1 MIKSEKILR
10 FSPYPSWQ
18 LHALCE
24 VALCHNFQARGHS
37 YNYVSCDGLLSDC
50 DMFWDATVGPRPAN
64 ACAVCQSQ
72 VKSLLQ
78 NCAIPN
84 QWLGK
89 YKSAEYETA
98 ARNFAKELADSEL
111 LDAIFRAYPVGSWVK
126 SSVHIAVRCSS
137 PSTFEEEKSSPLKM
151 CVAFVLP
158 TVYARDI

>member
-1 MIKSEKILR
+1 MIKSEKILS
-10 FSPYPSWQ
+10 FSPYAYWQ
-18 LHALCE
+18 LHALYE

-37 YNYVSCDGLLSDC
+37 YNYVSCDGLFSDC
-50 DMFWDATVGPRPAN
+50 DMFWEATVGPMPAN

-89 YKSAEYETA
+89 YKLAEDEIA

-111 LDAIFRAYPVGSWVK
+111 LDVVFRAYTVGAWVK
-126 SSVHIAVRCSS
+126 SSVHIGVRCSS
-137 PSTFEEEKSSPLKM
+137 PLTFEEEKSSPLKM
-151 CVAFVLP
+151 CVALALP
-158 TVYARDI
+158 TIYTRDI